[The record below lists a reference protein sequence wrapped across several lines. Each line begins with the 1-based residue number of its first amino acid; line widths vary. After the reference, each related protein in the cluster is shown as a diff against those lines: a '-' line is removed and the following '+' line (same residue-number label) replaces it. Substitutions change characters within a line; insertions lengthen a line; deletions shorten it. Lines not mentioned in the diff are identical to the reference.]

1 MVEASVPT
9 LGPVGPPIRAGRR
22 FVALWTCGLLVLGS
36 AVGTWAVARNRQ
48 FRNEAIARHRARIDP
63 QSPEPG
69 RTEPERTP
77 PPGVELGEPRVVQV
91 GVYVD
96 RIFDMSIHDANWSAD
111 LFVWFHW
118 TGLDLEPGE
127 TFQVVDG
134 TIVAREK
141 LTELDRD
148 GAHYTLYRIT
158 AKITKFF
165 DVRRFPADDHL
176 LTIDLEDTRLQS
188 YQLRYVAD
196 AAGSSV
202 SSRVRVPGYRVL
214 RWGMAIKPHGY
225 RTSRGDP
232 RLPSAYRATYSQCVF
247 GIWIARAGL
256 GYYVKLVQ
264 GLYAALACAL
274 VALFIKPT
282 DVDPRFGLGVGA
294 LFAAIGNTYIT
305 STLLPNTEEVTMMDT
320 INGIA
325 MGTIFLTLVQSTI
338 SLYLY
343 DRRAAVALSRLFDRA
358 SFLVL
363 LPIVLAINILVP
375 LSAML

>member
-1 MVEASVPT
+1 MAEAPVSTP
-9 LGPVGPPIRAGRR
+9 GPVGSPTRAGRL
-22 FVALWTCGLLVLGS
+22 FVVLWTCGLLMLGGT
-36 AVGTWAVARNRQ
+36 VGSWAVARNYR
-48 FRNEAIARHRARIDP
+48 FRNEAIDRHRARID
-63 QSPEPG
+63 SGSTEPG

-77 PPGVELGEPRVVQV
+77 PPDVVPGEPRAVQV
-91 GVYVD
+91 GIYVD
-96 RIFDMSIHDANWSAD
+96 RVFDMSIHDATWSAD
-111 LFVWFHW
+111 LFVWFRW
-118 TGLDLEPGE
+118 TDPTVQPGE

-134 TIVAREK
+134 SILAREK

-148 GAHYTLYRIT
+148 GERYALYRIT
-158 AKITKFF
+158 AKVTKFF
-165 DVRRFPADDHL
+165 DIRRFPADDHL
-176 LTIDLEDTRLQS
+176 LTLAFEDTKLQS
-188 YQLRYVAD
+188 YQLRFVAD

-202 SSRVRVPGYRVL
+202 SSRVQVPGYRVL

-225 RTSRGDP
+225 RTGRGDP
-232 RLPSAYRATYSQCVF
+232 RLPPDYRATYSQCVF
-247 GIWIARAGL
+247 GIWIARAGF
-256 GYYVKLVQ
+256 GYYFKLVQ

-282 DVDPRFGLGVGA
+282 DVDPRFGVGVGA
-294 LFAAIGNTYIT
+294 LFAAIANTYIT
-305 STLLPNTEEVTMMDT
+305 STLLPNTEEVTMIDT

-343 DRRAAVALSRLFDRA
+343 DRRDAVALSCLFDRV

-363 LPIVLAINILVP
+363 LPSILAINILVP